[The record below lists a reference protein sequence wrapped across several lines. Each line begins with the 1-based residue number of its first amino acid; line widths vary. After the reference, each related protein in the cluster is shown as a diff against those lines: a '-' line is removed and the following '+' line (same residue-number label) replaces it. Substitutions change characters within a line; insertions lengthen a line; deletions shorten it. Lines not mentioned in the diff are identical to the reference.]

1 MHRCYIQMNYLLL
14 YKDCL
19 SVALMESGFITYE
32 TFDALLTTS
41 WNLGVQHRYIVCVA
55 ILNVSNTMEL
65 VNHCNTKFKW
75 YYIHVLRGKF
85 IVNHIF
91 SKHLVSKHDHREPV
105 LLFHRQQMM
114 IRPWYIILQV
124 TFFFTLYCYYLLKF
138 CNSQTCP
145 VLVEHSVRFI
155 VVLLE
160 HISSMTSDS
169 QVWPVF
175 TYAELYRTAN
185 NGSGKYCLILVLET
199 LSTMIQTCHYD
210 WECHICIKTMRYFI
224 EIMRYIG
231 FL

>member
-1 MHRCYIQMNYLLL
+1 MHRCYIQKNYLLL

-75 YYIHVLRGKF
+75 YYIHVLCDTF
-85 IVNHIF
+85 IVNYIF

-105 LLFHRQQMM
+105 FLFHRQQMK

-124 TFFFTLYCYYLLKF
+124 TFFFYTLLLL
-138 CNSQTCP
+138 
-145 VLVEHSVRFI
+145 LVEILQLTNLPGACRTLRPVHRRSVRT
-155 VVLLE
+155 
-160 HISSMTSDS
+160 HI
-169 QVWPVF
+169 
-175 TYAELYRTAN
+175 
-185 NGSGKYCLILVLET
+185 
-199 LSTMIQTCHYD
+199 
-210 WECHICIKTMRYFI
+210 
-224 EIMRYIG
+224 
-231 FL
+231 